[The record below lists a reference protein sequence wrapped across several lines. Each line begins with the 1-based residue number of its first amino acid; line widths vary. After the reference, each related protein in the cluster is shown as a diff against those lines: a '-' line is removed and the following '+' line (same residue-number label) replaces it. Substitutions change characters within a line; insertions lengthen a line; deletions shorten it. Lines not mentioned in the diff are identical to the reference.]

1 MSAIYRQIVALPLP
15 QGVLVKNGILVEALG
30 AGGADIT
37 FAQGF
42 EHTGADVARLD
53 GDSAER
59 KDRGRQGDVPDS
71 VEPQRGQIRGK
82 TAFYFGHL
90 SPQMV
95 NKTYARAVPQ
105 ADVKR
110 FFGGVKKRPAFCLG
124 ALVYLNSSKSSAEGR
139 WVAGLSRYEVTGI
152 VMRPV

>member
-1 MSAIYRQIVALPLP
+1 MVLDLTPSARHAYKKWHPRRGPWRGLCGHNL
-15 QGVLVKNGILVEALG
+15 
-30 AGGADIT
+30 
-37 FAQGF
+37 AQGF
-42 EHTGADVARLD
+42 EHTGADVARLNA
-53 GDSAER
+53 DSAER
-59 KDRGRQGDVPDS
+59 KNRVRQGDVPDA
-71 VEPQRGQIRGK
+71 VEAQRGQMRGK
-82 TAFYFGHL
+82 TAFYFGHS

-105 ADVKR
+105 ADAKR